1 MIEIPVSTINRYIDQ
16 YISGAKGHCLL
27 QRRKKFLRWMR
38 VKTRNEMKIEI
49 RKRQIEKRKK
59 ERKTEEAKSN

>member
-1 MIEIPVSTINRYIDQ
+1 MDPAYFKEE
-16 YISGAKGHCLL
+16 
-27 QRRKKFLRWMR
+27 KKFQRWMR
-38 VKTRNEMKIEI
+38 VKTRNERKSEI